1 MSSGAFIYK
10 GRKDVDVYNCLE
22 PSNEALIYDF
32 GLKIGDIFVED
43 FYGKAFASGGI
54 ISQLK
59 EKTPCG

>member
-1 MSSGAFIYK
+1 MLVKKIPALRPPLIK
-10 GRKDVDVYNCLE
+10 GLQMLAKFLARVF
-22 PSNEALIYDF
+22 S
-32 GLKIGDIFVED
+32 